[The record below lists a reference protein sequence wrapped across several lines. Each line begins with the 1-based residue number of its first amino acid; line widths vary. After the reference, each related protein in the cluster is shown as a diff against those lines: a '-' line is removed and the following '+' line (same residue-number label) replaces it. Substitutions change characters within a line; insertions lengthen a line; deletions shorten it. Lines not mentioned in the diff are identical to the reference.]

1 MKVLIVGLGI
11 GNLYKNIYHK
21 KLFDITT
28 VDIEK
33 PADYWDIQEVQGD
46 FDICH
51 ICTPNFTHEA
61 IARQVADKCKI
72 VFIEKPGLETVD
84 AWESLNH
91 TFPNTRF
98 MMVKNNQ
105 YRTNVAELY
114 ILARRSDTINLNWHN
129 FNRIPNPG
137 SWFTDK
143 RKAWGGVSRDLLPH
157 LLSWVQVLEPEWY
170 DTNTTFYSKTQEY
183 SLDTITDTDYGEID
197 PYGVYNVDDTCR
209 MVLTNKSHTFN
220 LSCSWK
226 NPIDD
231 KINIE
236 FIKDGELL
244 HEEPLGLCPELAYEK
259 MVDNSIDNLY
269 NDNYWKFELDK
280 DVWIHTKLT

>member
-1 MKVLIVGLGI
+1 
-11 GNLYKNIYHK
+11 
-21 KLFDITT
+21 
-28 VDIEK
+28 
-33 PADYWDIQEVQGD
+33 
-46 FDICH
+46 
-51 ICTPNFTHEA
+51 
-61 IARQVADKCKI
+61 
-72 VFIEKPGLETVD
+72 
-84 AWESLNH
+84 
-91 TFPNTRF
+91 
-98 MMVKNNQ
+98 
-105 YRTNVAELY
+105 
-114 ILARRSDTINLNWHN
+114 
-129 FNRIPNPG
+129 
-137 SWFTDK
+137 
-143 RKAWGGVSRDLLPH
+143 
-157 LLSWVQVLEPEWY
+157 
-170 DTNTTFYSKTQEY
+170 
-183 SLDTITDTDYGEID
+183 
-197 PYGVYNVDDTCR
+197 